1 MSFEL
6 TERIIAVAPQ
16 DVEALFPQ
24 LLAQYGEELPDRP
37 HSILTIGGHWDN
49 AAKTRIRATS
59 LTEGTITPQPLTDGR
74 VAFRCLW
81 QSDLARDFDDG
92 KITGVEE
99 LTQEQLTALTP
110 NPEEP

>member
-1 MSFEL
+1 MSFEIS
-6 TERIIAVAPQ
+6 ERIIAV
-16 DVEALFPQ
+16 DSEVLEVLFPQ
-24 LLAQYGEELPDRP
+24 LLSKYGEALLDKPRN
-37 HSILTIGGHWDN
+37 IITIGGHWDDVQ
-49 AAKTRIRATS
+49 KTKIRAAS
-59 LTEGTITPQPLTDGR
+59 LIDGTITPQPLTDGR

-81 QSDLARDFDDG
+81 QSDLVKDFEDG